1 MVLAP
6 VNAGERI
13 DILDVLRGFAL
24 LGVFVANALWYFS
37 GFSELSEQDALR
49 LPVNPLDPAVFEL
62 ERFFVSG
69 KFITIFSFLFGMG
82 FALQMRR
89 AAEAGAPVKRLYLRR
104 MAWLLAFGIA
114 HALLAFYGDVLHL
127 YALLG
132 LLLIGCVARSG
143 KALVG
148 WGLVFAVVLPVAVR
162 ALQWALPALTEGAID
177 PEAMTEARRGVAIAQ
192 HAAFEG
198 SSYTGMIRANAIDFW
213 SRISTDVV
221 LAAALATFGKFL
233 LGVWAGRTG
242 LLVRA
247 SLANA
252 GSDDAS
258 LKCMRRGAGWGLVIG
273 VACEGIVVADGT
285 FPALGTDTW
294 GATIADTLLW
304 HAGVLALATSYVCA
318 IVLLFTRPDWNRTL
332 SFLAPVGR
340 MALTNYL
347 GQSIACI
354 FVFYG
359 VGLGWYGRVGPTAVV
374 GIAVVVFA
382 AQAVASTWWLR
393 RFQFGPA
400 EWAWRSLT
408 YGRRQP
414 FRRHAP
420 AWETEGNGR

>member
-1 MVLAP
+1 MVDLAP
-6 VNAGERI
+6 IPARERI

-24 LGVFVANALWYFS
+24 LGVLVANALWYFS
-37 GFSELSEQDALR
+37 GFAELSEQDVLR

-89 AAEAGAPVKRLYLRR
+89 ADEAGAPVRRLYRRR
-104 MAWLLAFGIA
+104 MLWLLVFGIA

-132 LLLIGCVARSG
+132 LLLIGWVARSE
-143 KALVG
+143 KALIG
-148 WGLVFAVVLPVAVR
+148 WGLAFAILVPVVVR
-162 ALQWALPALTEGAID
+162 AMQWALPALTEGAID
-177 PEAMTEARRGVAIAQ
+177 PEAVTEARRSVAIAQ
-192 HAAFEG
+192 HAAFAG
-198 SSYTGMIRANAIDFW
+198 SSYAGMIRANAMDFW

-221 LAAALATFGKFL
+221 LAAALASFGKFL

-252 GSDDAS
+252 GSDDP
-258 LKCMRRGAGWGLVIG
+258 LLTWMRRGAGWGLVIG
-273 VACEGIVVADGT
+273 VACEGIVVADAA
-285 FPALGTDTW
+285 FPALDADTW
-294 GATIADTLLW
+294 GATIADTALW

-332 SFLAPVGR
+332 GFLAPVGR

-359 VGLGWYGRVGPTAVV
+359 IGLGWYGRVGPTAVV
-374 GIAVVVFA
+374 GIAIVVFA
-382 AQAVASTWWLR
+382 AQAVASAWWLR

-400 EWAWRSLT
+400 EWVWRSLA
-408 YGRRQP
+408 YGHPQP
-414 FRRHAP
+414 FRLHSTNVRD
-420 AWETEGNGR
+420 

>member
-1 MVLAP
+1 MELAP
-6 VNAGERI
+6 VPARERI
-13 DILDVLRGFAL
+13 DVLDVLRGFAL
-24 LGVFVANALWYFS
+24 FGVLVANALWYFS
-37 GFSELSEQDALR
+37 GFAELSEQEALR
-49 LPVNPLDPAVFEL
+49 LPAIPLDPAVFEL

-89 AAEAGAPVKRLYLRR
+89 AAEAGAPVRRLYLRR
-104 MAWLLAFGIA
+104 TLWLLAFGIA

-132 LLLIGCVARSG
+132 LLLIGWVARSE
-143 KALVG
+143 KALIG
-148 WGLVFAVVLPVAVR
+148 WGLAFAIVIPVAVR
-162 ALQWALPALTEGAID
+162 ALQWALPALTEGAVD
-177 PEAMTEARRGVAIAQ
+177 PEAMTEARRAVAIAE
-192 HAAFEG
+192 HAAFAG
-198 SSYTGMIRANAIDFW
+198 SSYAGMIRANTADFW
-213 SRISTDVV
+213 TRISTDVV

-242 LLVRA
+242 ILVRA
-247 SLANA
+247 SRENA

-258 LKCMRRGAGWGLVIG
+258 LTWMRRGAGWGVVIG

-285 FPALGTDTW
+285 VPALGAGTW

-347 GQSIACI
+347 GQSIACM

-374 GIAVVVFA
+374 GIAVVVFV
-382 AQAVASTWWLR
+382 AQAAASAWWLR

-414 FRRHAP
+414 FRRRAP
-420 AWETEGNGR
+420 A